1 MSEGEWLVGFDTDKI
16 KEYLFATNKLKE
28 IRGASELLVKLNRGQ
43 PGQMGRT
50 EAVTRQ
56 VCPTAETIY
65 ADGGGALFIV
75 PSESIAKQ
83 VIAAVEKLYREES
96 VIASI
101 TGACFPLAPATR
113 EQRFGERVRDLGFL
127 LGRNKAHKA
136 VLPTQPV
143 APYFHQCD
151 ACGRHPAAPAPD
163 GLAQGQL
170 ICRAC
175 MLKRRHTPSSAPHEP
190 DDFETVGDLSHPA
203 GYLGFIYADG
213 NLMGHRLSQL
223 KSSADYSCFAR
234 GLKERL
240 DEAVR
245 AATGVYWS
253 HEGKKPY
260 VELLLGGDDLLLVTA
275 ADLALPIAHDLACN
289 FEESSA
295 GLLDEVGIPND
306 RLTLSVGVV
315 LAHVDYPIAELHR
328 LAEKRLK
335 TAKQRSFQEGYRT
348 GAVDFEVVTSA
359 VAREDQQRPYRDK
372 RPYTLADLDKLL
384 GSARNLHDFP
394 TSQLQAMYESLYRPE
409 KHAATLT
416 CLLAL
421 ARTRGRDK
429 QLALRK
435 FFDWSGCLTPPWS
448 PPWYSEDRH
457 TALGDLV
464 EILPFVTTGR

>member
-1 MSEGEWLVGFDTDKI
+1 MSDGEWLVGFDTDRI

-28 IRGASELLVKLNRGQ
+28 IRGASELLVKLNRGL

-65 ADGGGALFIV
+65 VDGGGALFIV
-75 PSESIAKQ
+75 PGEPEANR
-83 VIAAVEKLYREES
+83 VIAAVEKLYREET

-101 TGACFPLAPATR
+101 TGACIPLAPATR
-113 EQRFGERVRDLGFL
+113 DHGFGERVHNLGFL

-136 VLPTQPV
+136 VLASQPV

-151 ACGRHPAAPAPD
+151 ACGRHPAAHRRSD
-163 GLAQGQL
+163 MGQDEL
-170 ICRAC
+170 LCRAC
-175 MLKRRHTPSSAPHEP
+175 AVKRENTPPADLTEP
-190 DDFETVGDLSHPA
+190 ADFGDLGKLSHPA

-223 KSSADYSCFAR
+223 NSSADYSRFAR

-240 DEAVR
+240 DEAMWT
-245 AATGVYWS
+245 ATGACWP
-253 HEGKKPY
+253 HEGRKPY

-275 ADLALPIAHDLACN
+275 AHLALPIARDLARN

-335 TAKQRSFQEGYRT
+335 TAKQRSSLEGYRI

-372 RPYTLADLDKLL
+372 RPYTLAELDKLL
-384 GSARNLHDFP
+384 GFACDLHDIP
-394 TSQLQAMYESLYRPE
+394 TSQLQAMYESLHRPE

-421 ARTRGRDK
+421 ARTRGRDR
-429 QLALRK
+429 QLALRR

-464 EILPFVTTGR
+464 EILPFVTTRR